1 MGKMHLQIFG
11 LAGFTG
17 AGFLAAWRRVMF
29 S

>member
-11 LAGFTG
+11 LTGFAD
-17 AGFLAAWRRVMF
+17 AGFLAAWRRVMC